1 MKESDRV
8 AFSHL
13 DLSTTLRVP
22 LGPAERGSNQRR
34 RNSLIKAIG
43 IDPGLAMT
51 GFGVVEALSRGGRA
65 CDWGAIRTE
74 SNCPVP
80 LRLKTIY
87 VQLKGLL
94 EKWQPNLVVIEE
106 VFVLK
111 EFPKAAI
118 RLGEVRGVIYLA
130 AQEMDIPVVEVRPTE
145 VKSALTGSGR
155 ADKEQMKKAIRQIL
169 KIDNPLTSSHAG
181 DALALALTGLSRN
194 ENFHW

>member
-1 MKESDRV
+1 M
-8 AFSHL
+8 
-13 DLSTTLRVP
+13 
-22 LGPAERGSNQRR
+22 
-34 RNSLIKAIG
+34 IKAIG

-51 GFGVVEALSRGGRA
+51 GFGVVEALPHGGRA

-74 SNCPVP
+74 SDCPVP

-87 VQLKGLL
+87 NRLKGLL

-111 EFPKAAI
+111 QFPKAAI

-145 VKSALTGSGR
+145 VTIALTGSGR
-155 ADKEQMKKAIRQIL
+155 AD
-169 KIDNPLTSSHAG
+169 
-181 DALALALTGLSRN
+181 
-194 ENFHW
+194 

>member
-1 MKESDRV
+1 MV
-8 AFSHL
+8 
-13 DLSTTLRVP
+13 
-22 LGPAERGSNQRR
+22 
-34 RNSLIKAIG
+34 KAIG

-74 SNCPVP
+74 ANCPIP

-87 VQLKGLL
+87 DELKGLL
-94 EKWQPNLVVIEE
+94 EKWSPDLLALEE

-111 EFPKAAI
+111 QFPKAAI
-118 RLGEVRGVIYLA
+118 QLGEVIGVIYLA

-169 KIDNPLTSSHAG
+169 RIESPLNSSHAG

-194 ENFHW
+194 KNFHW